1 MFLAMGWAQALDSV
15 SPACLAN
22 ALVRF
27 GVPMT
32 IVNVIRA
39 IYTDRKFFVADS
51 FSDSELHP
59 QAFGISQGCP
69 LSPFLFVMM
78 MSVLM
83 WDAKQDLQDIHGI
96 RLDSDFVCHEVVYAD
111 DTLLIDVFGEN
122 LQKYMQCVAAQ
133 GKLYGLSL
141 NFSKVEC
148 MPVNCE
154 SSLVDPTGNLIQTKS
169 KLKYLGAHL
178 ASDGTITSELAQKL
192 GQAECEF
199 KALRQVWAHSNIS
212 RRFKYQIYVAC
223 VVQKLLYGL
232 ESAWI
237 NAAGKR
243 KLDGFHARCLRRIV
257 NFAPAVEFQMHSCCN
272 NLPLF
277 H

>member
-1 MFLAMGWAQALDSV
+1 MCNQVLSQQSIPDQWHVAKIVCLYKKDDPAVPDNYRPVSLLPVGYKLFASILLNRLKAAGAEARISETQYGFKSGAGTRDAIFIVRRLLDQCALGSNQKLMFLALDWAKAFDSV

-39 IYTDRKFFVADS
+39 IYTDRQFFVADS

-59 QAFGISQGCP
+59 QAFGISHVCP

-83 WDAKQDLQDIHGI
+83 WDAKQDLHDIHGI

-154 SSLVDPTGNLIQTKS
+154 SSLVDPPEI
-169 KLKYLGAHL
+169 
-178 ASDGTITSELAQKL
+178 
-192 GQAECEF
+192 
-199 KALRQVWAHSNIS
+199 
-212 RRFKYQIYVAC
+212 
-223 VVQKLLYGL
+223 
-232 ESAWI
+232 
-237 NAAGKR
+237 
-243 KLDGFHARCLRRIV
+243 
-257 NFAPAVEFQMHSCCN
+257 
-272 NLPLF
+272 
-277 H
+277 